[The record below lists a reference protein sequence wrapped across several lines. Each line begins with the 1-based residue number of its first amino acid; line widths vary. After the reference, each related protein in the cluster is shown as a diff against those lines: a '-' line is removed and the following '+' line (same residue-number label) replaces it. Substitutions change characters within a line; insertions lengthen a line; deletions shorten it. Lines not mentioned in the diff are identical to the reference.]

1 MWQIKSVLKLSKV
14 SKHFVQECLKMLL
27 LVKSLIMVQGLES
40 SYILTQI
47 SEIYENYYHQPK
59 FKA

>member
-1 MWQIKSVLKLSKV
+1 
-14 SKHFVQECLKMLL
+14 MLL
-27 LVKSLIMVQGLES
+27 PVKSLIMVQGLES